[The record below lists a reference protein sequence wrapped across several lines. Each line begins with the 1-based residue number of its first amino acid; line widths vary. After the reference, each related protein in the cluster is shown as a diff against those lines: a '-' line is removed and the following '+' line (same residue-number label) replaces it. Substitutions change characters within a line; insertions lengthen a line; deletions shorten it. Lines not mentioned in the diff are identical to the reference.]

1 MEAIAAFSAYL
12 AVALIF
18 LAAFV
23 FLYSKITPYDDF
35 ALIRENNAGAA
46 VILAGAVLGFT
57 FPLLSAIYY
66 THSLV
71 EMAKWAG
78 ITGVMQLIV
87 IGVLRRTVGSI
98 PSGHTASAILLAALT
113 IAVGMLNAASISY

>member
-12 AVALIF
+12 AAALIF
-18 LAAFV
+18 LAVFV

>member
-1 MEAIAAFSAYL
+1 MTWKYGMTFAVGAVIA
-12 AVALIF
+12 V

-46 VILAGAVLGFT
+46 IILAGAVLGFT

>member
-12 AVALIF
+12 AAALIF

-87 IGVLRRTVGSI
+87 IGVLRRAVGSI

>member
-12 AVALIF
+12 AAALIF